1 MKMIILS
8 SGILPKMEGDPGNFY
23 NYYWTRFEDLK
34 KLHLNSFA
42 FRYLSLPRKGSP
54 FYSLE
59 SDICRIYK
67 TIICV
72 CNLQ

>member
-8 SGILPKMEGDPGNFY
+8 SGILPKMEGDPDNFY

-42 FRYLSLPRKGSP
+42 FCYLLFVPSEK
-54 FYSLE
+54 
-59 SDICRIYK
+59 RIAILF
-67 TIICV
+67 T
-72 CNLQ
+72 